1 MKAAGTFKAS
11 IAIESGTKRMQKV
24 MRKNL
29 KFEKA
34 KESIKWLVDRRIL
47 THAFFLVGFPSETEE
62 EVQATIDFSKEIE
75 AHTASFFIVN
85 PFKGTELAEMVE
97 EMGKM
102 PTTDYRVSGYF
113 DPTVS
118 ELGLSEVDPK
128 RLREMVGHAT
138 RDFYLGKPERIVRIL
153 RDLPRKRQLPFLAFL
168 WANRAFM
175 PSAIKFERMMFSFLD
190 SPSTR
195 LRRRMGFAPAR

>member
-1 MKAAGTFKAS
+1 
-11 IAIESGTKRMQKV
+11 

-34 KESIKWLVDRRIL
+34 KESIRMLVERRIL
-47 THAFFLVGFPSETEE
+47 THAFFLVGFPTETEE
-62 EVQATIDFSKEIE
+62 EVQATIDFSREIE

-85 PFKGTELAEMVE
+85 PFKGTELADMVE

-102 PTTDYRVSGYF
+102 PTADYRVSGYF
-113 DPTVS
+113 DPTVAD
-118 ELGLSEVDPK
+118 LGISEVEPA
-128 RLREMVGHAT
+128 RLRQMVGQAT
-138 RDFYLGKPERIVRIL
+138 RDFYLQNPRRIGRIL

-175 PSAIKFERMMFSFLD
+175 PRAIKFERVMFSFLD
-190 SPSTR
+190 HPSER
-195 LRRRMGFAPAR
+195 LRRKMGPRPGLRTEMVRT